1 MKKYEILKD
10 EFITLN
16 NENTL
21 YRIRAC
27 KDIKVSPTI
36 TIHKGDIGGYI
47 ECEANL
53 EQIGNCW
60 VCENAKVYGNAWVYG
75 DALVYGD
82 AKVSGDAKVY
92 GNAWVCENAK
102 VFGDA
107 KVYGNAEVY
116 GNCWVCENAKV
127 CETNELS
134 ICDD

>member
-53 EQIGNCW
+53 EQKGNCW
-60 VCENAKVYGNAWVYG
+60 VSGDAWVYGNAEVCENAKVYG
-75 DALVYGD
+75 DAM
-82 AKVSGDAKVY
+82 
-92 GNAWVCENAK
+92 
-102 VFGDA
+102 
-107 KVYGNAEVY
+107 
-116 GNCWVCENAKV
+116 V
-127 CETNELS
+127 CETNEPD
-134 ICDD
+134 ITDD